1 MKDRWSKRKLADFF
15 RYGSA
20 TFSMLFSLI
29 VLFGIL
35 IYIFSVGSKRFS
47 LRLFTADYEQTLYTV
62 SVDSSDQRY
71 TDPGIKNS
79 FFSSRYGVCL
89 EDGVTLDGQP
99 CIKMVYIAS
108 GSPFTMVTKKED
120 QKKMA
125 LSLNLEL
132 DVLMGKNKD
141 GRLLI
146 ADASDGAKVYA
157 EILDQAVRITSL
169 QCKQEGGGI
178 RGSLVA
184 TLLLIGTTL
193 LIALPLGIG
202 AAIYLVEYAKE
213 GKIKRILWGMIDLTS
228 GIPSIIFGFCGAII
242 FIPFV
247 SAVFHTEGY
256 SILAGSLTMTLI
268 LLPTIIKTTAEALQ
282 VIPDHYRMASLAL
295 GASKTQTVFKI
306 MIPSALPGILTAT
319 LLSIGRIIGES
330 AALIFVMGT
339 NICDQVH
346 LLQAATSL
354 SLHIWSITR
363 GDVPN
368 YETACAVSMI
378 ILMVVFVLSL
388 GVKLLSKRMNK
399 MGVNL

>member
-1 MKDRWSKRKLADFF
+1 M
-15 RYGSA
+15 
-20 TFSMLFSLI
+20 
-29 VLFGIL
+29 
-35 IYIFSVGSKRFS
+35 
-47 LRLFTADYEQTLYTV
+47 
-62 SVDSSDQRY
+62 
-71 TDPGIKNS
+71 
-79 FFSSRYGVCL
+79 
-89 EDGVTLDGQP
+89 TLDGQP

-108 GSPFTMVTKKED
+108 GSPFTMVTNKED

-378 ILMVVFVLSL
+378 I
-388 GVKLLSKRMNK
+388 
-399 MGVNL
+399 